1 MANFPP
7 DRFESVHD
15 DLYRSGAH
23 RAAPGRA
30 RGWVTVGWAALAT
43 CVLVGV
49 GVFGLSVVRG
59 TVGLPFASSA
69 VASATPTP
77 SPTPTVIPKLDA
89 TLPITVL
96 NGTTTVQL
104 ANNTGDYLVSQG
116 WAGASA
122 TVGAR
127 SNTATPNIKKTVV
140 YYTDQANQAAALAL
154 VQSLKV
160 GTIELSNAFPDSKL
174 TVVLGADFTLPKG

>member
-15 DLYRSGAH
+15 DLYRVGAH
-23 RAAPGRA
+23 RAPSRS
-30 RGWVTVGWAALAT
+30 RGWVTFWWAALAT
-43 CVLVGV
+43 CVLVGA

-59 TVGLPFASSA
+59 TVGLPFNSSA
-69 VASATPTP
+69 ISTPTP
-77 SPTPTVIPKLDA
+77 TPTPTPTVTPKLDPSLA
-89 TLPITVL
+89 ITVL
-96 NGTTTVQL
+96 NGTTTPQL
-104 ANNTGDYLVSQG
+104 ANNTGDYLVSKG

-140 YYTDQANQAAALAL
+140 YYTDPANEAAAKAL

-160 GTIELSNAFPDSKL
+160 GTTELSSAFPDSKL
-174 TVVLGADFTLPKG
+174 TVVLGADFTLPKS